1 VNRAYN
7 EGYRWWILG
16 ILFSL
21 HVLTSVGQFSIP
33 PLLPFIKKELGL
45 NYTEVGVFTSS
56 FYLGTALSATF
67 VGWAVDCLG
76 IKRMVILGSSIMGA
90 SMLIAGWMP
99 SFGLV
104 MLFLVFSGIAYSTI
118 SPSTNKATMYW
129 FHERLRATAMGIK
142 QTGINGGGFLAAFI
156 IPPLALSFSWRIALS
171 VGSVLVV
178 LGGIIMFIFY
188 REVDPQ
194 TQCQRA
200 LSEWKAQIKQIVSN
214 RNILVLGLEGFFRI
228 GVQNAFLAYLIL
240 YLQKVIQASVVTAG
254 LFFALTHASAAAG
267 RIAWGLVSDRIFG
280 GQRKKV
286 YVVIAWIAGLLLI
299 LLGSLTPDTPIWVVA
314 LIVALLGFTA
324 VGHQGVGLSFVAEA
338 AGKEFTG
345 TASGFNQTFYF
356 SGIVLM
362 APLFGLMVDA
372 FGTYSYA
379 WTVLAL
385 FSFMASGLVLF
396 VKEGLKKDDAAVE

>member
-200 LSEWKAQIKQIVSN
+200 MSEWKAQIKQIVSN

>member
-76 IKRMVILGSSIMGA
+76 IKKMVILGSSIMGA

-385 FSFMASGLVLF
+385 FSFIASGLVLF